1 MGDIF
6 GGLGFNKHSTASH
19 VDLQIYS
26 QVAFVRDFTVKL
38 SNFGGPEISKEALAV
53 RNTPMKNIKLSGLD
67 LSF

>member
-26 QVAFVRDFTVKL
+26 QVAFVRDFTVKFWG
-38 SNFGGPEISKEALAV
+38 SPEISKEALAA
-53 RNTPMKNIKLSGLD
+53 RNTPMKNIKLPGLD